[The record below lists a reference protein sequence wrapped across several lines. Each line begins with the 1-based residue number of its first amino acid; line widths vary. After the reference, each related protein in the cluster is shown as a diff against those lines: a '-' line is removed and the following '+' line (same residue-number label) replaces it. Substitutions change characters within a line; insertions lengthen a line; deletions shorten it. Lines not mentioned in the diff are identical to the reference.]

1 MVNDVVNAPEVV
13 GSLNDIIYVYG
24 FISDA
29 YGVGLE
35 DVSRLLVGE
44 FAALDVV
51 GVVGEVNLCAVVY
64 AAIKFCFLFFA
75 EAVQ

>member
-44 FAALDVV
+44 FATLDVV
-51 GVVGEVNLCAVVY
+51 GVVCQVNLSTMID
-64 AAIKFCFLFFA
+64 AAIKFSFLFFA